1 METRAKYV
9 LIGAFVV
16 AVCAIGLFLLLW
28 AGKHSMDREFEHY
41 DVYFRES
48 ITGLSKGGPVYYNG
62 IQVGEVS
69 ALRLSR
75 IDPARVI
82 ARIRVGAS
90 TPVKTD
96 TTAKLAYT
104 GLTGVAAIQLSGGTI
119 DAPRLEPRP
128 GRSIAVIRAQPSDFA
143 RLFES
148 GSDIVTTVNDVLT
161 RVSAILS
168 DDNADRL
175 SRAIENFD
183 KLTTAIGSESESI
196 KTILNEGALASAE
209 LTRTLSQV
217 RTTVARLEQ
226 TIGNADRILDSD
238 VATAMTAL
246 RDASVQ
252 LQGMLESNRGA
263 VDQFAQQTL
272 VELGQTLSELRVV
285 LVNLGELTQRLENNP
300 SGFLLGRDQ
309 PKEFEP

>member
-16 AVCAIGLFLLLW
+16 GICAIGLVLLLW

-69 ALRLSR
+69 GLRLSR

-96 TTAKLAYT
+96 TQAKLAYT

-148 GSDIVTTVNDVLT
+148 GSDIVTTVNDVLN

-209 LTRTLSQV
+209 LTRTLGQV

-238 VATAMTAL
+238 VATAMAAL

-309 PKEFEP
+309 PREFEP

>member
-16 AVCAIGLFLLLW
+16 GVCAIGLFLLLW
-28 AGKHSMDREFEHY
+28 AGKHSMDREFAHY
-41 DVYFRES
+41 DVYFREA

-104 GLTGVAAIQLSGGTI
+104 GLTGVAAIQLSGGSI
-119 DAPRLEPRP
+119 EAPRLEPRP
-128 GRSIAVIRAQPSDFA
+128 GRSIAVIRAQPSDIA

-148 GSDIVTTVNDVLT
+148 GSDIVTTVNDVLN

-168 DDNADRL
+168 DENAERL
-175 SRAIENFD
+175 SHAIENFD

-285 LVNLGELTQRLENNP
+285 LVNLGDLTQRLENNP

>member
-16 AVCAIGLFLLLW
+16 GICVLGLLLLLW

-96 TTAKLAYT
+96 TQAKLAYT

-119 DAPRLEPRP
+119 DAPNLEPRP
-128 GRSIAVIRAQPSDFA
+128 GRTIAVIRAQPSDFA

-209 LTRTLSQV
+209 LTRTLGQV

-238 VATAMTAL
+238 VASAMAAL
-246 RDASVQ
+246 RDASQQ

-272 VELGQTLSELRVV
+272 VELGQTMSELRVV

-309 PKEFEP
+309 PREFEP